1 MFNLQDSF
9 YRPLWLRLGIV
20 LLCLGWAAVEVA
32 NGAPGWAMLFGAV
45 GLYAAWQ
52 FFVVWNPRDK
62 ATSAEE
68 AEAKT
73 EPEDRP

>member
-9 YRPLWLRLGIV
+9 YRPLWLRLTIV
-20 LLCLGWAAVEVA
+20 LLCLGWAAVEIA

-52 FFVVWNPRDK
+52 FFVVWNPKDK
-62 ATSAEE
+62 PE
-68 AEAKT
+68 AGKDGDGPT
-73 EPEDRP
+73 